1 MRLPRLDLRSLPL
14 AAAALCAAGFA
25 LLLVP
30 RLVFAALG
38 VECLAAAV
46 WLSARAARAPAAPLR
61 RWEWLRRPAT
71 AMWVATLFQILERVV
86 IRDGIATEGLPYL
99 FVQTTGRL
107 AVCWAGLDLIGAL
120 PGARTFSDRSGPLP
134 GGGFRMPALL
144 PPAGALLFLRQ
155 SADWSID
162 FRGIDVV
169 QVVLVLAALIAV
181 LRAFGRSSWRR
192 CLRWLLVTECALA
205 ALLTAV
211 AVLRSSVALALWA
224 GACGGLALWLIA
236 EHRGAALRRSP
247 DLIQL
252 WRLAGWTSTTTLGW
266 PLLLGYVHGLQ
277 RRSILALL
285 VAVVG
290 ALVAWIVV
298 RRPQPAPER
307 RGLGRPTPL
316 VTFYRLAAV
325 VTLLLGPMSLV
336 AAWSMGFRAPLAEGL
351 LALLPFVI
359 GGGLAALPMPPLP
372 GLAVRGFAH
381 TLFHVVARVEHQL
394 VVRTGRSGRMLASPL
409 RDLHTGD
416 AQEYLLFLVGMCVLM
431 LLIPVLQ

>member
-1 MRLPRLDLRSLPL
+1 MRRLRLDPRNLPVV
-14 AAAALCAAGFA
+14 AGTLCAVAFGH
-25 LLLVP
+25 LLVP
-30 RLVFAALG
+30 RLLAAALG
-38 VECLAAAV
+38 VECLAAAF
-46 WLSARAARAPAAPLR
+46 WLSARAAVDPAAPLR
-61 RWEWLRRPAT
+61 RWEWLRRPAI
-71 AMWVATLFQILERVV
+71 ALWVATLFQILERVV

-155 SADWSID
+155 SAAWSID

-169 QVVLVLAALIAV
+169 QVVLVLAALIAA

-205 ALLTAV
+205 ALLTTV

-236 EHRGAALRRSP
+236 EHRGAALRRTP
-247 DLIQL
+247 ELIQL
-252 WRLAGWTSTTTLGW
+252 WRFAGWSSTTALGW
-266 PLLLGYVHGLQ
+266 PLLLGYLHGLQ
-277 RRSILALL
+277 RRMGLAIA
-285 VAVVG
+285 VAIVG

-298 RRPQPAPER
+298 RRPQRAPER
-307 RGLGRPTPL
+307 RGVGRPVPF
-316 VTFYRLAAV
+316 VTFHRVAAV
-325 VTLLLGPMSLV
+325 VTMLLGPMSLA

-351 LALLPFVI
+351 IALLPFAL
-359 GGGLAALPMPPLP
+359 GGALAASPALPLP
-372 GLAVRGFAH
+372 SVAVRGFAH
-381 TLFHVVARVEHQL
+381 TLFHLVARAEHQL
-394 VVRTGRSGRMLASPL
+394 VVRTGRSGRLLASPL